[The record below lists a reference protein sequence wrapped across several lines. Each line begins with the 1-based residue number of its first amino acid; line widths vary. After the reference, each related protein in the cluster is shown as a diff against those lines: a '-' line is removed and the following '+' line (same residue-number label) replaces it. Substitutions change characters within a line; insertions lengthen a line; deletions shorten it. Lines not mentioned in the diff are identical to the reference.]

1 MRNLNPPSIAG
12 NWNFTETLVKDG
24 QQTIYNP
31 ITITYNSVT
40 IEQNGR
46 FVSSKEDGSPT
57 FLGVWKFNCKSG
69 WDLYFIQND
78 NDNDTFIYTPVCIKN
93 NIVYK
98 IDGINFEAGTDPSNK
113 DQVAS
118 VAYLTGIRVKDAK
131 KNDLKK

>member
-12 NWNFTETLVKDG
+12 NWNFTEMLVKDG
-24 QQTIYNP
+24 QQTIYTP
-31 ITITYNSVT
+31 VTKTYSVT

-46 FVSSKEDGSPT
+46 FVSSKDDYGVNY
-57 FLGVWKFNCKSG
+57 LGVWKFNCKSG
-69 WDLYFIQND
+69 WDVYFIQND

-118 VAYLTGIRVKDAK
+118 VAYSTGIRVKDAK
-131 KNDLKK
+131 KK